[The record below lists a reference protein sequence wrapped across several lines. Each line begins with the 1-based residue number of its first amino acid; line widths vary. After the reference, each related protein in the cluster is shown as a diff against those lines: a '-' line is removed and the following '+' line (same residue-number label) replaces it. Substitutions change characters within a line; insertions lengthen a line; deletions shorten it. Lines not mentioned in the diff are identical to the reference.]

1 MELLLSICLGLGLS
15 AACGFRIFVPFLMM
29 SIASRAGHMDLGS
42 GFDWIA
48 SDAALVALAVA
59 TALEIGAYFVPW
71 LDNLLDTAATPIAVV
86 AGTLATAA
94 AITDA
99 SPMVTWGLAVI
110 GGGGIAGLIQGGTSI
125 VRGASSIMTAGFG
138 NPIISAAE
146 AGGSVG
152 LSALA
157 IAVPVLA
164 VLVVASLLLTI
175 TMKALSRRSS
185 GGGDAIPRT
194 SLEPPGATEG
204 S

>member
-1 MELLLSICLGLGLS
+1 MELLLSACLGLGLS

-29 SIASRAGHMDLGS
+29 SIASRAGHMELGS

-48 SDAALVALAVA
+48 SDAALAALAVA

-71 LDNLLDTAATPIAVV
+71 LDNLLDTAATPIAIV

-94 AITDA
+94 AVTDA

-125 VRGASSIMTAGFG
+125 VRGASSLMTAGFG
-138 NPIISAAE
+138 NPIVSAAE
-146 AGGSVG
+146 AGGSLG

-157 IAVPVLA
+157 LTLPVLA
-164 VLVVASLLLTI
+164 ILVVVSLVLTI
-175 TMKALSRRSS
+175 TTKGLALRSS
-185 GGGDAIPRT
+185 ARDDAVPRR
-194 SLEPPGATEG
+194 L
-204 S
+204 